1 MIGLSQTPRVVAF
14 IAAAGCVGAAV
25 LLGSES
31 VASTSHRLRPPA
43 PTSAS
48 NRRAAVRDAERLLD
62 LAPRSLPSSAVR
74 LSAEPPGDDKLLV
87 APPKE
92 PVRQI
97 IDRYAWWR
105 VPAAFDSVVAYVQAH
120 HPPLPPGPYSVSG
133 GGEGGPGV
141 PKNQMFSY
149 WFRPVGEVI
158 SMRALTFNAVALSGG
173 GTGVFVDARETW
185 VVPRAPSEQVPAG
198 VHVVEVTSARPG
210 MPAIA
215 SRTVTTAAKVRRIIS
230 LVDQMPIVQPGVTSS
245 CPGLTGSHPDVTFD
259 FRAAVGR
266 PILAEARVT
275 DYGGLSGPCNPVSF
289 SIHGRRQDP
298 LIGSDFL
305 TRIHRLLG
313 IRFQ

>member
-1 MIGLSQTPRVVAF
+1 
-14 IAAAGCVGAAV
+14 
-25 LLGSES
+25 
-31 VASTSHRLRPPA
+31 
-43 PTSAS
+43 
-48 NRRAAVRDAERLLD
+48 
-62 LAPRSLPSSAVR
+62 
-74 LSAEPPGDDKLLV
+74 
-87 APPKE
+87 
-92 PVRQI
+92 
-97 IDRYAWWR
+97 
-105 VPAAFDSVVAYVQAH
+105 
-120 HPPLPPGPYSVSG
+120 
-133 GGEGGPGV
+133 
-141 PKNQMFSY
+141 
-149 WFRPVGEVI
+149 
-158 SMRALTFNAVALSGG
+158 MRALTFNAVALSGG
-173 GTGVFVDARETW
+173 GTGVFVDAQETW

-215 SRTVTTAAKVRRIIS
+215 PGTVTTAAKVRRIIS

-275 DYGGLSGPCNPVSF
+275 DYGRLSGPCNPVSF